1 MRQRSAW
8 KLSSVSVV
16 ELPEAWT
23 EFYSRPQLAV
33 LSPGLWVVTDPPA
46 SALWLVREGAA
57 RRVDLGGHGITPT
70 GVAFGA
76 GALYVADLGG
86 RVWVFDLNLDS

>member
-1 MRQRSAW
+1 VQAVVGLPDAW
-8 KLSSVSVV
+8 QD
-16 ELPEAWT
+16 
-23 EFYSRPQLAV
+23 FYSRPQVAV
-33 LSPGLWVVTDPPA
+33 LAPGLWVVSDTPA
-46 SALWLVREGAA
+46 SALWVVREGTV

-86 RVWVFDLNLDS
+86 KVWAFDLNLDS

>member
-1 MRQRSAW
+1 VIGLQD
-8 KLSSVSVV
+8 
-16 ELPEAWT
+16 AWT